1 MSKFFVLFC
10 IFCLVCIFIVL
21 FLTNDT
27 IDCSGDWKDWSICDV
42 KTGTKTRTYEM
53 KIPNLKGEGI
63 CPVSQTVNCPVDC
76 SWNWYDW
83 NVCNTTTGQR
93 SRTINKIIENK
104 NNGRTCPQPE
114 TILCDVD
121 CSWNWYDWNVCN
133 TTTGQRSRTINKIIE
148 NKNNGRTCPQPE
160 TILCDVD
167 CSWNW
172 YDCDINTG
180 TGTRTIK
187 RIIEQQNNGTKCP
200 EPEIRTCYKK
210 YVYCCGSNSVGQLG
224 QNNKNY
230 LYEPTKIDYFHTNN
244 IIITNISNQVHTT
257 FLDSFGNVYSCG
269 NNNAG
274 QLGHNNNTQLLEP
287 KLIDFFY
294 RNNIKITNISN
305 GSLYSIFLDST
316 GNVYSCGLN
325 SSGQLGHNNNIQL
338 LEPVRI
344 EYFFTNK
351 IIITNIYSRRRDS
364 FFIDSNS
371 KVYGC
376 GSNSSGL
383 LGLGD
388 LVNRNTPTLIPNL
401 NNITQIACGEIHTLF
416 LNSTGNVYSC
426 GYNYYGQLGHNNNGV
441 FINIPTLIPNF
452 NNITKIACGGSHS
465 LFLDSNGLVYS
476 CGDNTYGQLGHG
488 HNNNMTIPTLIQYFA
503 TNNIINVY
511 SNSGHTMFLN
521 STNKIYG
528 CGKGYNGE
536 FGILNADLINLPFLI
551 FNNIN
556 NIEKIFAG
564 KDLSMFISDF

>member
-1 MSKFFVLFC
+1 MSVLKKKNTYNFFVLFC
-10 IFCLVCIFIVL
+10 LFCLVCIFIIF
-21 FLTNDT
+21 FLNRQTITNDT
-27 IDCSGDWKDWSICDV
+27 IDIDCSGNWKDWSICDV

-53 KIPNLKGEGI
+53 KIPNLKGVVI
-63 CPVSQTVNCPVDC
+63 CPGTETINCDVDCSGNWNDLTNCDAITGTKIRTYKITIPKWNDGITCPQLEIETISCPIDC

-83 NVCNTTTGQR
+83 N
-93 SRTINKIIENK
+93 
-104 NNGRTCPQPE
+104 
-114 TILCDVD
+114 
-121 CSWNWYDWNVCN
+121 DWN
-133 TTTGQRSRTINKIIE
+133 
-148 NKNNGRTCPQPE
+148 
-160 TILCDVD
+160 
-167 CSWNW
+167 
-172 YDCDINTG
+172 DCDINTG
-180 TGTRTIK
+180 TETRTIK
-187 RIIEQQNNGTKCP
+187 KIIEQQNNGTKCP
-200 EPEIRTCYKK
+200 EPEIRTCHKK
-210 YVYCCGSNSVGQLG
+210 YVYCCGKNSVGQLG

-269 NNNAG
+269 NNNEG

-351 IIITNIYSRRRDS
+351 IIITNIYSRHRDS
-364 FFIDSNS
+364 FFVDSNS

-376 GSNSSGL
+376 GSNSSGQ

-388 LVNRNTPTLIPNL
+388 QVNRNTPTLIPNL
-401 NNITQIACGEIHTLF
+401 NNITQIACGENHTLF
-416 LNSTGNVYSC
+416 LNSTSKVYSC
-426 GYNYYGQLGHNNNGV
+426 GINVYGQLGHNNNGV
-441 FINIPTLIPNF
+441 IINIPTLIPNF
-452 NNITKIACGGSHS
+452 NNITKIACGDNHS
-465 LFLDSNGLVYS
+465 LFLNSTGEVYS
-476 CGDNTYGQLGHG
+476 CGDNYYGQLGLG
-488 HNNNMTIPTLIQYFA
+488 NYIQYSIPTLIQYFA

-511 SNSGHTMFLN
+511 SNTSHTMFIN

-536 FGILNADLINLPFLI
+536 FGILNAGLINLPFLI

-564 KDLSMFISDF
+564 NGLTMFISYEYK